1 MEHLLTREITS
12 SIGRKTALGRS
23 VLWPIIYA
31 NPHFRLSRN
40 DPIAMRLA
48 SQGTM
53 VMSPEGLSTTQCR
66 DAEELTEK
74 DPERGPFSWRLR
86 AGGGRA

>member
-31 NPHFRLSRN
+31 NTHSDCPGMI
-40 DPIAMRLA
+40 P
-48 SQGTM
+48 
-53 VMSPEGLSTTQCR
+53 SPCALLR
-66 DAEELTEK
+66 K
-74 DPERGPFSWRLR
+74 GPW
-86 AGGGRA
+86 